1 MPRTPSSPTDRPRWL
16 RFEAGSEDSIR
27 LFELGADWRKRE
39 QYPEIKPL
47 VDYTRDDYLRL
58 AWELLRRMPRYRHQI
73 FKLADFGIAS
83 PSFFRTSKHY
93 FVGPE
98 QPRNPRQC

>member
-27 LFELGADWRKRE
+27 LFEHGADWRKRE

-58 AWELLRRMPRYRHQI
+58 AWELLRRMPRYRHNSTFEI
-73 FKLADFGIAS
+73 RLRSRLRRLSAA
-83 PSFFRTSKHY
+83 
-93 FVGPE
+93 V
-98 QPRNPRQC
+98 PRF